1 MSLDDKT
8 NALKKVWWVE
18 RDSIGI
24 ASSSDTDET
33 ATYVSVGE
41 VKTVNVHAVKHD
53 EDFVATT
60 GGDGSG
66 GIRMDEEPAIPSE
79 FHDALAQYA
88 IAKGY
93 ELSPEGLQSAAY
105 FRNLWNMCVNEAK
118 QYANQDRLGGQSY
131 SIQQH
136 DF

>member
-24 ASSSDTDET
+24 ASTSDTDET
-33 ATYVSVGE
+33 STYVSVDE

-53 EDFVATT
+53 EDFVPSGT
-60 GGDGSG
+60 G
-66 GIRMDEEPAIPSE
+66 IAMDESPAIPSE

-105 FRNLWNMCVNEAK
+105 CRNLWVMCITEAK
-118 QYANQDRLGGQSY
+118 QYSNQDRLGSQAY
-131 SIQQH
+131 TIQQQ

>member
-24 ASSSDTDET
+24 ASTSDTDET
-33 ATYVSVGE
+33 STYVSVDE

-53 EDFVATT
+53 QNFVAS
-60 GGDGSG
+60 GSG
-66 GIRMDEEPAIPSE
+66 IDMTDGANGTPNIPSE

-105 FRNLWNMCVNEAK
+105 FRNLWDMCITEAK
-118 QYANQDRLGGQSY
+118 QYSNQDRLGSQAY
-131 SIQQH
+131 TIQQQ

>member
-24 ASSSDTDET
+24 ASTSDTDET
-33 ATYVSVGE
+33 STYVSVDE
-41 VKTVNVHAVKHD
+41 VKTINVHAVKHD
-53 EDFVATT
+53 ENFVASGT
-60 GGDGSG
+60 G
-66 GIRMDEEPAIPSE
+66 IAMDESPAIPSE

-105 FRNLWNMCVNEAK
+105 FRNLWNMCITEAK
-118 QYANQDRLGGQSY
+118 QYSNQDRLGSQAY
-131 SIQQH
+131 TIQQQ